1 MFRTGCWPASRP
13 PITTASRP
21 FGNASCRPWRACLC
35 RCSSGV
41 RQPGLGTLGHVALDG
56 REIKANASKHKAMS
70 YGRLCATEKEREE
83 AVVRLLEQAEQ
94 VDAAEDAA
102 YGKGRRGEELP
113 AELARRESR
122 LQTMRKAKATWE
134 AAARAQAEQVA
145 ERARRKA

>member
-1 MFRTGCWPASRP
+1 M
-13 PITTASRP
+13 
-21 FGNASCRPWRACLC
+21 
-35 RCSSGV
+35 
-41 RQPGLGTLGHVALDG
+41 RQPGLGTLGHMALDG
-56 REIKANASKHKAMS
+56 RKIKANASKHKAMS